1 MKAWACVLAVS
12 VGMMALVVG
21 CSSKTETQPATAEMH
36 EQHTE
41 GSAASTDEH
50 SGHGS
55 MSKADAAPAPAAAP
69 EAIAQKTCPV
79 MGGAI
84 DENMFV
90 EHEGRRVYFCC
101 GGCEGTF
108 KKDPATF
115 LAKLDAE
122 LAKTATH

>member
-1 MKAWACVLAVS
+1 MKALGCVLAVS
-12 VGMMALVVG
+12 VGMMVLVVG
-21 CSSKTETQPATAEMH
+21 CSSKTETQPTAAKMH

-55 MSKADAAPAPAAAP
+55 MSKADAAPAPAG
-69 EAIAQKTCPV
+69 IAQKTCPIL
-79 MGGAI
+79 GGAI
-84 DENMFV
+84 DEKVFV

-101 GGCEGTF
+101 GGCDDTF
-108 KKDPATF
+108 AKDPAKY

-122 LAKTATH
+122 LAKTATD

>member
-12 VGMMALVVG
+12 VGMMALVIG
-21 CSSKTETQPATAEMH
+21 CSSKTEAQPATAKMH

-41 GSAASTDEH
+41 GSATSTDEH

-55 MSKADAAPAPAAAP
+55 MSKADVAAAP

-84 DENMFV
+84 DEKHFV

-101 GGCEGTF
+101 GGCDDTF
-108 KKDPATF
+108 AKDPAKY
-115 LAKLDAE
+115 LAKLDTE
-122 LAKTATH
+122 LAKTATD